1 MVTDM
6 KQTFLQRYEEG
17 YDLQNDTLYIAW
29 QTLKKNVHPALQDIT
44 NSQPQPSKMHV
55 LLQELTQRLVIFYIF
70 QQLAESQNKLGTEEQ
85 QICRSTC
92 QVRK

>member
-29 QTLKKNVHPALQDIT
+29 QTLKKKVHPALQDIT
-44 NSQPQPSKMHV
+44 NSQPQPSKMSIPACPV
-55 LLQELTQRLVIFYIF
+55 TRIDPEISDLLYIPTVSR
-70 QQLAESQNKLGTEEQ
+70 EPK
-85 QICRSTC
+85 
-92 QVRK
+92 